1 MCAAS
6 ATWYRDYDEIERSG
20 DATWRGRLAV
30 SPDKPHS
37 LSKRLLWLSLGAI
50 VLVACAEFFVTYR
63 TALAEADEIFDYHMQ
78 QMAIALRPGVAA
90 ATPGDPRE
98 RKHGEETGDFLIR
111 IWTADGIRIFAS
123 ADSVALP
130 ELSVFGFSNVAA
142 RGTTFRV
149 FSVRT
154 PSQVIQIAQ
163 DMAVRREIAGKLAI
177 RAAAPIALMAPLLML
192 LVLWVVNR
200 SLRPVARVRRQVAE
214 RQASDLSPVSEA
226 GLPEEIQPLVRELNQ
241 LFKRVAE
248 AFEAQQHFVADA
260 AHELRSPLAALK
272 LQVRGLQQAADD
284 GARALAVARLS
295 SGIDR
300 ATHLVEQLLVLA
312 RQEASM
318 AAGMPPAKA
327 VSLVEVCRLAI
338 EDTLA
343 AARERSIDMG
353 MTRADEASVEGYPDA
368 LRILVRNLLDNAI
381 KYGPQGSRVD
391 LAVCAGDQAV
401 ELSVEDSGPG
411 IVPEHRERVLDR
423 FFRVDGSQG
432 AGSGLGLAIVNAIAR
447 QHGAVLSLADSPA
460 LGGLRVAV
468 RFPGSGA
475 S

>member
-1 MCAAS
+1 MCVAS
-6 ATWYRDYDEIERSG
+6 AIWYRDYDEIQRIGE
-20 DATWRGRLAV
+20 ATWRGRLVV

-37 LSKRLLWLSLGAI
+37 LSKRLLWLLLGAI
-50 VLVACAEFFVTYR
+50 ALVACAEFFVAYR
-63 TALAEADEIFDYHMQ
+63 TALGEADEIFDYHMQ

-149 FSVRT
+149 FSVQT

-163 DMAVRREIAGKLAI
+163 DLAVRREIAGKLAI

-192 LVLWVVNR
+192 LVLWVVRR

-226 GLPEEIQPLVRELNQ
+226 GLPEEIRPLVRELNQ
-241 LFKRVAE
+241 LFKRVEE
-248 AFEAQQHFVADA
+248 AFAAQQNFVADA

-272 LQVRGLQQAADD
+272 LQVQGLQRATDE
-284 GARALAVARLS
+284 GSRALAVTRLS
-295 SGIDR
+295 AGIER

-318 AAGMPPAKA
+318 AAGMQPTKA
-327 VSLVEVCRLAI
+327 VSVVEVCRLAF

-353 MTRADEASVEGYPDA
+353 MTRVDEASVEGYPDA

-381 KYGPQGSRVD
+381 KYSPEGGRID
-391 LAVCAGDQAV
+391 LTVCASEDAV
-401 ELSVEDSGPG
+401 ELAVDDSGPG
-411 IVPEHRERVLDR
+411 IAPEHRVRVLDR
-423 FFRVDGSQG
+423 FYRVDGAQA
-432 AGSGLGLAIVNAIAR
+432 AGSGLGLAIVNAIAK
-447 QHGAVLSLADSPA
+447 QHRAALSLAESRG
-460 LGGLRVAV
+460 LGGLRAVV
-468 RFPGSGA
+468 RFPGSL
-475 S
+475 